1 MHYGVPLGMNIFNG
15 TVIDLYYFPQLSGII
30 NTMENENFTILQRVV
45 CVAPVIPYWTEST
58 RPLGYALQCALGY
71 DKMCV

>member
-30 NTMENENFTILQRVV
+30 NTMENENFTIRQKVV
-45 CVAPVIPYWTEST
+45 CVAPVMIRCVYEESVIM
-58 RPLGYALQCALGY
+58 Q
-71 DKMCV
+71 